1 MKGSKFLKVTGIL
14 MIIGSAMVVLLGV
27 IVAGFGA
34 LVAGVGAASGL
45 TGNYFLALLA
55 TLVGGICQLVAGIM
69 GVKHCKNPQKAKLLI
84 IWGVLVVLFGI
95 QIIVMNLYNGGFDSK
110 ALMSGLAGLVIP
122 GLYIYGAVLNFREL
136 N

>member
-14 MIIGSAMVVLLGV
+14 MIIGSAMVILLGV

-34 LVAGVGAASGL
+34 LAAGVGAASGL

-69 GVKHCKNPQKAKLLI
+69 GVKHCKNPQKAKLLS
-84 IWGVLVVLFGI
+84 
-95 QIIVMNLYNGGFDSK
+95 QAAYNMGR
-110 ALMSGLAGLVIP
+110 ARRA
-122 GLYIYGAVLNFREL
+122 FRHPDYRYEPV
-136 N
+136 

>member
-34 LVAGVGAASGL
+34 LAAGVGAASGL

-95 QIIVMNLYNGGFDSK
+95 QIIVTTPSFRATTCAWSMETFC
-110 ALMSGLAGLVIP
+110 
-122 GLYIYGAVLNFREL
+122 AVTPYSAPCSAA
-136 N
+136 

>member
-14 MIIGSAMVVLLGV
+14 MIIGSAMVILLGV

-34 LVAGVGAASGL
+34 LAAGVGAASGL

-69 GVKHCKNPQKAKLLI
+69 GVKHCKTLKKPSCL
-84 IWGVLVVLFGI
+84 
-95 QIIVMNLYNGGFDSK
+95 
-110 ALMSGLAGLVIP
+110 
-122 GLYIYGAVLNFREL
+122 
-136 N
+136 

>member
-1 MKGSKFLKVTGIL
+1 MQPEF
-14 MIIGSAMVVLLGV
+14 
-27 IVAGFGA
+27 
-34 LVAGVGAASGL
+34 GAASGL

-55 TLVGGICQLVAGIM
+55 TLVGGICQLAAGIM

-95 QIIVMNLYNGGFDSK
+95 QIIVMNLYIGGFDSK

>member
-14 MIIGSAMVVLLGV
+14 MIIGSAMVILLGV

-34 LVAGVGAASGL
+34 LVAGIGAASGL

-55 TLVGGICQLVAGIM
+55 TLVGGICHLVAGIM
-69 GVKHCKNPQKAKLLI
+69 GVKHCKNPQKAKQLI

-95 QIIVMNLYNGGFDSK
+95 HSQQKIFPKHRHLQTP
-110 ALMSGLAGLVIP
+110 L
-122 GLYIYGAVLNFREL
+122 FRTFL
-136 N
+136 SLFSNKV

>member
-1 MKGSKFLKVTGIL
+1 M
-14 MIIGSAMVVLLGV
+14 
-27 IVAGFGA
+27 
-34 LVAGVGAASGL
+34 
-45 TGNYFLALLA
+45 
-55 TLVGGICQLVAGIM
+55 
-69 GVKHCKNPQKAKLLI
+69 
-84 IWGVLVVLFGI
+84 GVLVVLFGI